1 MSKIPCY
8 ITNSWCTGIVRI
20 NKIEKKQSELTDVR
34 ENGCKEVAKNYY
46 TIIVVAFC
54 DIDSRWLD

>member
-8 ITNSWCTGIVRI
+8 ITNSWCTGIVRK

-34 ENGCKEVAKNYY
+34 KNVCKEVIKNYY
-46 TIIVVAFC
+46 TIIFVAFC
-54 DIDSRWLD
+54 DIDSRRLH